1 MLWTGLGPVRRSQ
14 KTRTAGSNARF
25 ENQAVQNQQI
35 SVQSAK
41 GQLSRFRPART
52 ETYAKRKNMKPTVTI
67 IITYREGR
75 NHVSEERPVYGC
87 RAHHGCS
94 RLLPRRGNLVGDP
107 GRQRERR
114 SHFCSKVALQALE
127 GGLGRN
133 EARQGRSE
141 RAFACSPTDHAVG
154 HIPCECGTTGVCDSF
169 VFGGQ
174 EVSGQLPPQG
184 VHVGGSFSST
194 ARLREIARENN
205 SGRSGWSDSGK
216 GALTFFD
223 LNCADNKNNKPGGL
237 RE

>member
-1 MLWTGLGPVRRSQ
+1 MLWTGLGPVRRSH

-94 RLLPRRGNLVGDP
+94 RLLPRRGNLLGDP

-127 GGLGRN
+127 SGIGRN
-133 EARQGRSE
+133 KAGPERSY
-141 RAFACSPTDHAVG
+141 RACASAAKDHAVG
-154 HIPCECGTTGVCDSF
+154 HISCQCRTTGLCDSF
-169 VFGGQ
+169 VSGRE
-174 EVSGQLPPQG
+174 EVSGQPQPQG
-184 VHVGGSFSST
+184 VHVGGSFPSSVQ
-194 ARLREIARENN
+194 LRAITRENIPF
-205 SGRSGWSDSGK
+205 RSGWSDPGRA
-216 GALTFFD
+216 ALTFF
-223 LNCADNKNNKPGGL
+223 
-237 RE
+237 